1 MRTFA
6 KTEDAWARPAGT
18 WIIRAR
24 TPILCKRRKRNY
36 ERPDGDTT
44 GSASQ
49 SASFA
54 HSQRKKTKYVK
65 RETSRGLYYP
75 QHVIIQARASFLN
88 AVLAV
93 YRVGPNGCCV
103 LRSSSSKF
111 VALGISQR
119 FVLYL
124 TPFGDQPRP
133 GELVPNP
140 LPGRLRG
147 ARWQRAR
154 RSHPQKDPDQPDESN
169 CFALSE
175 ISRSVF

>member
-65 RETSRGLYYP
+65 RETSRRLYYP

-88 AVLAV
+88 AALAV
-93 YRVGPNGCCV
+93 YRGGPNGCCV
-103 LRSSSSKF
+103 LRSSSSRF
-111 VALGISQR
+111 VALGISQC
-119 FVLYL
+119 FVLSL
-124 TPFGDQPRP
+124 PRSATNRALANSFQISPRGGCLAP
-133 GELVPNP
+133 GLALGPNIASP
-140 LPGRLRG
+140 EKSGPT
-147 ARWQRAR
+147 
-154 RSHPQKDPDQPDESN
+154 
-169 CFALSE
+169 
-175 ISRSVF
+175 